1 MIRIDTKFRL
11 YRIFHNMFYGRIV
24 YEKCKF
30 VTLKMNRVR
39 KWYAKVVHYLI
50 MTLNALQGS
59 EKKLTRRHNYRDCV
73 TPKCTSYLLT
83 G

>member
-1 MIRIDTKFRL
+1 
-11 YRIFHNMFYGRIV
+11 
-24 YEKCKF
+24 
-30 VTLKMNRVR
+30 MNRVR

-59 EKKLTRRHNYRDCV
+59 EKKLARRHNYRDCV
-73 TPKCTSYLLT
+73 TPKSTSYLLT